1 MSTRNQKLST
11 ELAGIFCVFVALFL
25 LLSLITYSPRDPTL
39 NQVVTKGQSVAN
51 GAGTAGA
58 YIGGTLADIF
68 GIGVYFLPVAL
79 LILGVKRFIPQMKIS
94 VWFWVGFSCL
104 MLAVSNLSTA
114 QWAHSLAIGQLVG
127 GGFCGRVLYGL
138 TSKFLTSVG
147 ANLFWLALFFAGVQ
161 LIGDFSWL
169 KIIAPVKDRLESL
182 YLKYA
187 ERRSRALR
195 RKLRKEDE
203 RAKRRNHR
211 ADRPDEDEQDQEDGI
226 AIFSRKHAKSPQ
238 PPAPVADDHVD
249 VPEPEAEPEESF
261 EEELPQSDDPEDEEQ
276 AFTITRKIDADDPLE
291 MYDEQVA
298 PSKKPRPRNLLLH
311 KALNR
316 SKLPGL
322 SLLTPVKSAED
333 DIPHAALK
341 LQAEAL
347 VSCLADFGVEGQVQN
362 IMPGPVITMFEL
374 KPAPGVKISKIAN
387 LSDDLA
393 LALKA
398 HAVRIEAPIPGKD
411 TVGIEIPSHKRQTVN
426 LLDVLAAPVFKND
439 KSLLT
444 MALGKDISGQPR
456 VADLARMPHLLV
468 AGATGAG
475 KSVCLNSILLSFL
488 FRAKPEQVK
497 LLLIDPKRIELAAY
511 SDLPHLIHPVVT
523 DMSLAKNA
531 LDWCVREMD
540 ERYEAMAKLQ
550 VRNIQGYNEKLEKMK
565 GKDDKLPYDI
575 QELEHMPYLV
585 LIIDELA
592 DLMLT
597 AGKEVE
603 ISIVRLAQLARAAGI
618 HMILATQ
625 RPSVDVVTG
634 LIKANFPCR
643 ISFQVTSKHDSRT
656 ILDQVGAEYLLGK
669 GDMLFKPSGGRLQR
683 MHGAFVSDADVNSVV
698 EYWRAQQK
706 PDYKLDFAELESSD
720 GGPNGQA
727 GDLAGDSVYQ
737 DAVEFVMSQGKASIS
752 LLQRRFRIGF
762 NRSARYI
769 EQMEADG
776 IIGPADGSKPR
787 QVLRSK
793 D

>member
-1 MSTRNQKLST
+1 M
-11 ELAGIFCVFVALFL
+11 FCVFAALFL

-39 NQVVTKGQSVAN
+39 NQVVTATEQAVAN
-51 GAGTAGA
+51 GAGVPGA
-58 YIGGTLADIF
+58 YLGGLIADVF
-68 GIGVYFLPVAL
+68 GLGAYFFPVAL
-79 LILGVKRFIPQMKIS
+79 LVFGLKRFLPKITVS
-94 VWFWVGFSCL
+94 AWHWVGLACL
-104 MLAVSNLSTA
+104 LFAVSNLAAGEWA
-114 QWAHSLAIGQLVG
+114 QLHIAIGKLNG

-138 TSKFLTSVG
+138 TSTYLTRAGAILLWVG
-147 ANLFWLALFFAGVQ
+147 VFAAGVQ
-161 LIGDFSWL
+161 LLGNFSWRKL
-169 KIIAPVKDRLESL
+169 TGPIREQIEQLHI
-182 YLKYA
+182 KYA
-187 ERRSRALR
+187 ERRSRKLR
-195 RKLRKEDE
+195 LKLRKQEE
-203 RAKRRNHR
+203 REQRKAQKTNRETREEPL
-211 ADRPDEDEQDQEDGI
+211 ADAPDDEDESYSDDFGDDYSEDLPETPEVPE
-226 AIFSRKHAKSPQ
+226 RE
-238 PPAPVADDHVD
+238 PVARGQ
-249 VPEPEAEPEESF
+249 
-261 EEELPQSDDPEDEEQ
+261 ELGTEDRP
-276 AFTITRKIDADDPLE
+276 FTITKTIDEDAPLE
-291 MYDEQVA
+291 MYDEQPA
-298 PSKKPRPRNLLLH
+298 KSKRPRPRNLLLH

-322 SLLTPVKSAED
+322 SLLTPVKSVED
-333 DIPHAALK
+333 DIPHAALQR
-341 LQAEAL
+341 QAEAL

-426 LLDVLAAPVFKND
+426 LQDILAAPVFKND

-497 LLLIDPKRIELAAY
+497 LLLVDPKRIELSVY

-531 LDWCVREMD
+531 LDWCLKEMD
-540 ERYEAMAKLQ
+540 ERYEAMARLQ
-550 VRNIQGYNEKLEKMK
+550 VRNIQGYNEKLSKIK
-565 GKDDKLPYDI
+565 GKDQEVPFEI
-575 QELEHMPYLV
+575 RELEPMPYLV

-669 GDMLFKPSGGRLQR
+669 GDMLFKPAGGRLQR
-683 MHGAFVSDADVNSVV
+683 MHGAFISDADVNAVV

-706 PDYKLDFAELESSD
+706 PDYKLDFSEMDTSE

-737 DAVEFVMSQGKASIS
+737 DAVEFVMGQGKASIS

-787 QVLRSK
+787 QVLRPK